1 MVSMMSEEEDYFV
14 QTPQKTI
21 SDILETRKGS
31 MMLTGS
37 SSVDSESNVKT
48 PAKREGSTIES
59 LEAAFYQSTAN
70 KHGPSDSIKKV
81 KTEKSG

>member
-1 MVSMMSEEEDYFV
+1 
-14 QTPQKTI
+14 
-21 SDILETRKGS
+21 
-31 MMLTGS
+31 MLLAGG

-48 PAKREGSTIES
+48 PAKREGSPIES
-59 LEAAFYQSTAN
+59 IEAAFYQSTAN